1 MTKKNITDQLRNSFT
16 ADLAEFLATK
26 YDVDVCQTA
35 AGTLMIPAVDG
46 AGDDRWVKFS
56 CIIPKDADEAN
67 GTDGYSLA
75 QEYQLKL
82 DAAAARKEEA
92 ARKAAERAAKAAAR
106 EATKATKS

>member
-1 MTKKNITDQLRNSFT
+1 MNQKNITDQLRNRFT
-16 ADLAEFLATK
+16 ADLAEFLAAK

-35 AGTLMIPAVDG
+35 AGTIMIPAVDG
-46 AGDDRWVKFS
+46 VGEDRWVKFS

-75 QEYQLKL
+75 HEYQLKM

-92 ARKAAERAAKAAAR
+92 ARKAAERAEKAAAKAAA
-106 EATKATKS
+106 KAAKS

>member
-1 MTKKNITDQLRNSFT
+1 MNQKNITDQLRNRFT
-16 ADLAEFLATK
+16 ADLAEFLAAK

-75 QEYQLKL
+75 QEYQLKQ

-106 EATKATKS
+106 EATKAAKS